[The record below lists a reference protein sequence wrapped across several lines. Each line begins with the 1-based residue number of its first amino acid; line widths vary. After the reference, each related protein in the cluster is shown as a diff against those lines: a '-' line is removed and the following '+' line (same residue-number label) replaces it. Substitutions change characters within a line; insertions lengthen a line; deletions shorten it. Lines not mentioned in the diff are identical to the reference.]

1 MPKKGKKLDE
11 SKIQQRMASFSEAT
25 SGAVLDDAFGRW

>member
-11 SKIQQRMASFSEAT
+11 SKLQQRMASYSEAT
-25 SGAVLDDAFGRW
+25 TGALLDDAFGR